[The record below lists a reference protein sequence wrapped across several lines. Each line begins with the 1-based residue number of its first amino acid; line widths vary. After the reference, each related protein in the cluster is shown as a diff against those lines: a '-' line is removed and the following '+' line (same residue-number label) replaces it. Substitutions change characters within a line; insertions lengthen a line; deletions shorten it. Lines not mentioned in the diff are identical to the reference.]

1 MLLAAP
7 QFAARKRTDEDSTL
21 HTLGLSLHQID
32 DGEHTAPRLSEEMKI
47 VEMEM
52 VDESTEFV
60 EPRLRSP

>member
-7 QFAARKRTDEDSTL
+7 QFAARKRTAEDRTL

-32 DGEHTAPRLSEEMKI
+32 DGEQTAQRLSEEMKI

-60 EPRLRSP
+60 EPRLRSL